1 MELKLVGSNNS
12 DIKTMKLDKFVNDC
26 KGDTFYYFHR
36 DTSYKNLMDLID
48 VLKEEKNF
56 SVYFREVKYGLDEN
70 DYMYEMH
77 IL

>member
-1 MELKLVGSNNS
+1 MELKLVGSNNE
-12 DIKTMKLDKFVNDC
+12 DIKTMDLEKFLDEC
-26 KGDTFYYFHR
+26 KSDSFYYFNR

-48 VLKEEKNF
+48 KLKDEKGF

>member
-1 MELKLVGSNNS
+1 MELKLVGSNNNN
-12 DIKTMKLDKFVNDC
+12 IKTTELEKFLNEC
-26 KGDTFYYFHR
+26 KTDSFYYFHR

-48 VLKEEKNF
+48 KLKEEKGF

-77 IL
+77 TL